1 MLKYLFSLFVHIL
14 HIYIYSIWY
23 KPINF
28 SLLLNPAIQRM
39 GNTPNILHLRH
50 MEQVESHP
58 HFIFYCKLSKVTLDC
73 ISELIKINY
82 FFNLP
87 FRFSLKT
94 IKTGSFSII
103 WWCTYKNSTHT
114 LRSETHASLQ
124 SLSWRWIWQNQ
135 WTLILNV
142 VLSLFSTNSEL
153 LLMIKAQKKKIED
166 LDLHLKQ

>member
-1 MLKYLFSLFVHIL
+1 M

-153 LLMIKAQKKKIED
+153 LLMKNAQKNKKIKKIED